1 MNAINTLFL
10 AKRRVLSLPPGL
22 CKRYGCEE
30 GRPLVAE
37 EREDGVLLCPAATVP
52 VRRYSLKEK
61 AAFTLNN
68 APTKAAYKEAR
79 ARVKKWALIPTPSRT
94 RRGSDEGRF
103 S

>member
-1 MNAINTLFL
+1 MNTINTLFL

-22 CKRYGCEE
+22 CKRYGFEE

-52 VRRYSLKEK
+52 VRRYSLKKK

-79 ARVKKWALIPTPSRT
+79 TRVKKMGFDPDAIPHETWK
-94 RRGSDEGRF
+94 
-103 S
+103 